1 MYTGGTVVNLQNL
14 NIGFDSL
21 VALNKNLN
29 KLLYN
34 KSNLKEWMYFYIFF
48 VEVI

>member
-14 NIGFDSL
+14 KIGFDSL

-29 KLLYN
+29 
-34 KSNLKEWMYFYIFF
+34 NLKLNRHLLLT
-48 VEVI
+48 